1 MEIAEGALAM
11 TAKNKINT
19 KIAGLAKP
27 QTTKRTQKNKLKKHL
42 PAHVAT
48 NVVIYVFVTVAFHP
62 LPRDTTNNSS
72 SGDNWLYMP
81 GPRLSPGI
89 V

>member
-11 TAKNKINT
+11 AAKHKINT

-27 QTTKRTQKNKLKKHL
+27 QTTKRTQKIKFLKKKHL

-62 LPRDTTNNSS
+62 LPRDSE
-72 SGDNWLYMP
+72 DNLRW
-81 GPRLSPGI
+81 
-89 V
+89 

>member
-11 TAKNKINT
+11 AAKNKINT

-27 QTTKRTQKNKLKKHL
+27 QTTKRTQKIKLKKHL

-62 LPRDTTNNSS
+62 LPRDSE
-72 SGDNWLYMP
+72 DNLRW
-81 GPRLSPGI
+81 
-89 V
+89 

>member
-11 TAKNKINT
+11 AAKHKINT

-27 QTTKRTQKNKLKKHL
+27 QRTTKLTQKIKLKKHL

-62 LPRDTTNNSS
+62 LPRDSE
-72 SGDNWLYMP
+72 DNLRW
-81 GPRLSPGI
+81 
-89 V
+89 

>member
-11 TAKNKINT
+11 AAKHKINT

-27 QTTKRTQKNKLKKHL
+27 QTTKRTQKIKLKKHL

-48 NVVIYVFVTVAFHP
+48 NE
-62 LPRDTTNNSS
+62 LPFTRFSAKGEGN
-72 SGDNWLYMP
+72 
-81 GPRLSPGI
+81 
-89 V
+89 

>member
-11 TAKNKINT
+11 AAKNKINT
-19 KIAGLAKP
+19 EIAGLAKP
-27 QTTKRTQKNKLKKHL
+27 QTTKRTQKIKLKKKHL

-62 LPRDTTNNSS
+62 LPRDSE
-72 SGDNWLYMP
+72 GNW
-81 GPRLSPGI
+81 RW
-89 V
+89 

>member
-11 TAKNKINT
+11 AAKHKINT

-27 QTTKRTQKNKLKKHL
+27 QTTKRTQKIKLKKHL

-48 NVVIYVFVTVAFHP
+48 NVVIYVFVTVTSTRFRA
-62 LPRDTTNNSS
+62 RC
-72 SGDNWLYMP
+72 
-81 GPRLSPGI
+81 R
-89 V
+89 